1 MYSNGIQ
8 LVFCQNTN
16 VGVLLLPTYQR
27 TVGTTHWAVPTADS
41 PVTNVGSMYVQGATY
56 TLQPSD
62 YKRVNC
68 KNVGM

>member
-16 VGVLLLPTYQR
+16 VGKPLLAAYQR
-27 TVGTTHWAVPTADS
+27 TVGTTYWAVPPADGH
-41 PVTNVGSMYVQGATY
+41 VANVGSMYVQGATY
-56 TLQPSD
+56 TLQLTD
-62 YKRVNC
+62 YKRVNS